1 MSILKSELIEH
12 PFIHAKIF
20 GRFMS
25 FVFHQKLYSV
35 VNKTKAQQE
44 ELMFITM
51 QLYHLN
57 NLIKVFL
64 RIVYLKYILFETLL
78 SFLHC

>member
-1 MSILKSELIEH
+1 
-12 PFIHAKIF
+12 
-20 GRFMS
+20 MS